1 MNIRSGIKSIL
12 LLVCCCYALSACAAD
27 TIAGKVRNQT
37 TQTPAAGDDVILLR
51 LGEGMEEQERTRTD
65 AEGAFGFQVAPD
77 ARHIVRV
84 LHQGVN
90 YDQTVN
96 GASSLEITVFDAV
109 AKIPDVSGNLGI
121 ARLEADGQLLK
132 ITEMYAISNNSN
144 PPVTQA
150 GPHNFVFSMPPK
162 ASLDSFMVKK
172 AGAVWVNVT
181 PSPIPAQKDRYAVDF
196 PLRPGDTLFKYVY
209 HLPYDGHATLHL
221 KLAYPIRNFGVIHP
235 PTMSFKATSP
245 RTFASPGLVQGLQL
259 EQAVSKPVVREV
271 PAFEISGVGTVP
283 PVATEAMSLPSPA
296 SAPAQPATT
305 SPKPESAASFPAAPN
320 ESTNAL
326 WIVLS
331 GTGAVLTAVIF
342 GIWRRRKSASTAA
355 PAAAGQGSFLVDAL
369 KEELFQL
376 EAEKLHGSIS
386 AEQYDS
392 TKQALHVSIQRAQA
406 KVKS

>member
-1 MNIRSGIKSIL
+1 MNIRSGIKSTL

-27 TIAGKVRNQT
+27 TISGKVRNQT
-37 TQTPAAGDDVILLR
+37 THTPAAGDDVVLLR
-51 LGEGMEEQERTRTD
+51 LGEGMEEQARTRTD
-65 AEGAFGFQVAPD
+65 AQGVFEFQVAPD

-90 YDQTVN
+90 YDQIVN
-96 GASSLEITVFDAV
+96 GAASLEITVFDAV
-109 AKIPDVSGNLGI
+109 ATIPDLSGRLGI
-121 ARLEADGQLLK
+121 VRLEAEGLLLK
-132 ITEMYAISNNSN
+132 ITEMYSISNDSN
-144 PPVTQA
+144 PPVTQS
-150 GPHNFVFSMPPK
+150 GPHNFVVSMPPK

-196 PLRPGDTLFKYVY
+196 PLRPGETLFKFAY

-221 KLAYPIRNFGVIHP
+221 KLAYPIKSFAVVHP

-245 RTFASPGLVQGLQL
+245 RAFASPGLVQGLQL
-259 EQAVSKPVVREV
+259 EQAVNKPVVREV
-271 PAFEISGVGTVP
+271 PAFKISGVGTAP
-283 PVATEAMSLPSPA
+283 PVATEAMSVPSP
-296 SAPAQPATT
+296 PATT
-305 SPKPESAASFPAAPN
+305 SPKPESAASSPVDSN
-320 ESTNAL
+320 GSINAL

-331 GTGAVLTAVIF
+331 GTGAVLAAVIF
-342 GIWRRRKSASTAA
+342 GIWRGRKSTSTAA

-386 AEQYDS
+386 GEQYDS